1 MATDFKFIL
10 FQVQEESAKKFAELR
25 KAYEHA
31 NKEKE
36 SAVMKYAMGESNII
50 VAKRGKEVAEKKL
63 QEANKDKEG
72 LNYKIKTLRDVV

>member
-1 MATDFKFIL
+1 
-10 FQVQEESAKKFAELR
+10 
-25 KAYEHA
+25 
-31 NKEKE
+31 
-36 SAVMKYAMGESNII
+36 MKYAMGESNII